1 MRLGVRG
8 LLEDR
13 YEVDAPLD
21 LAEDDPFGV
30 DDADAGAD
38 EPVEPFAID

>member
-1 MRLGVRG
+1 MRSTHH
-8 LLEDR
+8 
-13 YEVDAPLD
+13 D
-21 LAEDDPFGV
+21 LAEDDPFYLIAAAAADEIGV